1 MKKIFLSII
10 FSVSLFGASMF
21 TLENVNNLKL
31 YIDNSSDLI
40 NIEQIN
46 HIKKITEQKLKSAG
60 IELNKVDA
68 STFMIKI
75 ETIEIE
81 ESYAA
86 LVSIGLGE
94 EVTTKRKDKIQ
105 TFSWTY
111 YTTDFM
117 ELDEPYKN
125 ILESVNYLVDE
136 FIEGYEDDKE

>member
-1 MKKIFLSII
+1 MKKIFLSIL

-40 NIEQIN
+40 NIEQIE
-46 HIKKITEQKLKSAG
+46 HIKKTTEQKLKSAG

-75 ETIEIE
+75 ETLEIE

-94 EVTTKRKDKIQ
+94 EVITKRKDKIQ

-136 FIEGYEDDKE
+136 FLEAYEDDKE